1 MVIVMIRRLWVSPK
15 VSCLIQQRL
24 GILAN
29 SSSLSFASAK
39 CFRYKYVILLWLQ
52 AKPFH
57 WKHFFL
63 LFILC
68 SQTSTQLFGNCPL
81 LSYSSL
87 RIFFDVESGKSDWG
101 HSLQW
106 AWRRA
111 ETQKMDK
118 LEKQE
123 WELEL
128 RFISWAVNWSKWEQ
142 DGSRKQDLKTT
153 VANYIGCVGCLTV
166 QDWDGKPTHLCSCWR
181 KGSLFSVSQLFWLD
195 DNIKLL
201 GLLFTSLLG
210 FLYVEPKNSDQ
221 FPKSYF
227 AHSLKSN

>member
-1 MVIVMIRRLWVSPK
+1 M
-15 VSCLIQQRL
+15 
-24 GILAN
+24 
-29 SSSLSFASAK
+29 SLK
-39 CFRYKYVILLWLQ
+39 T
-52 AKPFH
+52 
-57 WKHFFL
+57 FFL

-68 SQTSTQLFGNCPL
+68 SQTSTQLFGNCL
-81 LSYSSL
+81 LLFYSSL
-87 RIFFDVESGKSDWG
+87 WIFFDVESGKSDWG

-142 DGSRKQDLKTT
+142 AGSRKQDLKAT
-153 VANYIGCVGCLTV
+153 VANSIGCVGCLTV
-166 QDWDGKPTHLCSCWR
+166 QDWDGEPTHLCCCWR
-181 KGSLFSVSQLFWLD
+181 KGSLFSISQLFWLG

-201 GLLFTSLLG
+201 G
-210 FLYVEPKNSDQ
+210 
-221 FPKSYF
+221 
-227 AHSLKSN
+227 